1 MIKPITFCIA
11 SANNEREYTK
21 LLINS
26 IKDHTN
32 IDMHEILIFIDSDNQ
47 NTYEML
53 VEMQKSLPMIR
64 LCKNP
69 NQYPIGSQRNVSVM
83 FDAAKNDIVCYL
95 QSDMVV
101 GKDFDKHL
109 SINIEVG
116 TVLSCAR
123 IEPPLHPGSPEKI
136 VKDFGITPETFDY
149 KAFNT
154 FVDELQK
161 ENRPNMVG
169 HFAPFAIHKSDWF
182 DVLGGFDTQFRC
194 SREDSDTIIRMEMC
208 ELKTIQSWNAC
219 VYHFTCV
226 SSRGTNWFKKDD
238 EANYKNELQQNADL
252 QELKRFIRKWGFFGH
267 KPKAVYD
274 VSFVIEL
281 DKFVNM
287 ELLKALEP
295 YCKRMYLSD
304 EIVAHTLR
312 TNLMFDASYYSN
324 LRWNYPTSYWNK
336 VKHLF
341 NPTDWFE
348 RIQTTTSTIQL
359 DRIAGIAIDTQ
370 NAIKGDVI
378 VSCKYSDL
386 LKHDFNEI
394 RNMFENINDIVHISD
409 DGAFEG
415 GPFIV
420 QIKHKNDM
428 SQSYKRSANIDLLL
442 KDQTF
447 KFL

>member
-32 IDMHEILIFIDSDNQ
+32 IDKHEILIFIDSDNQ

-109 SINIEVG
+109 SANIEVG

-182 DVLGGFDTQFRC
+182 NVLGGFDTQFRC
-194 SREDSDTIIRMEMC
+194 SREDSDTIIRMELC
-208 ELKTIQSWNAC
+208 GLKMIQSWNAC

-226 SSRGTNWFKKDD
+226 SSRGVDWYKSDK
-238 EANYKNELQQNADL
+238 EAKQKNELQQHADI

-267 KPKAVYD
+267 HPKPVYD
-274 VSFVIEL
+274 ITFSIEL
-281 DKFVNM
+281 DTFVDLN
-287 ELLKALEP
+287 LLKGIEP
-295 YCKRMYLSD
+295 HCKQMYLSD
-304 EIVAHTLR
+304 PTVAYQLATQLEFEAH
-312 TNLMFDASYYSN
+312 YYSN
-324 LRWNYPTSYWNK
+324 LRWKYPTSYWYN
-336 VKHLF
+336 VVALF
-341 NPTDWFE
+341 NPTDFHKK
-348 RIQTTTSTIQL
+348 IQSTNKISEY
-359 DRIAGIAIDTQ
+359 
-370 NAIKGDVI
+370 IKGDVI
-378 VSCKYSDL
+378 ISCKYSDL
-386 LKHDFNEI
+386 VEQFNNPNPEI
-394 RNMFENINDIVHISD
+394 RALFENAHEVVHHNEVGMFTCGPVTIDIKEKNNLMDSFKKQPNTD
-409 DGAFEG
+409 RLLSTQK
-415 GPFIV
+415 FIF
-420 QIKHKNDM
+420 
-428 SQSYKRSANIDLLL
+428 A
-442 KDQTF
+442 
-447 KFL
+447 